1 MCTPLAEDSG
11 PPVSECEVEFETDA
25 VLVIRAR
32 RAINDRGL
40 QVIFAGKRA
49 NAMSFADLARPA

>member
-1 MCTPLAEDSG
+1 LAEDSR
-11 PPVSECEVEFETDA
+11 PPVSECEVELEADT

-40 QVIFAGKRA
+40 HVIFARKRA